1 MKVIVCGAGLVG
13 STIARQLAAEG
24 NEVTMIDNSAE
35 RANKAAETYDL
46 RAIVGHASH
55 PDVLE
60 QAGASDADMLIA
72 VTFAD
77 EVNMVACEVAH
88 ALFNVPTKIA
98 RIRAQGYLRPE
109 WSDLFNEKHISIDFI
124 ISPEIEV
131 ARAITSRLNVPGAT
145 DMVSFADDR
154 VRVVAVSINENC
166 PIIDTPLRQLTELFP
181 DLHMRI
187 VGIVRREGIITPGG
201 DDQILVGDEVYFTVD
216 ARQVVRAMGTF
227 GLEERQSRRIVVIGG
242 GNIGLFLSKQ
252 IMEEIPDVRLKL
264 IEVSKDRAE
273 RVADELE
280 RAVVIYGD
288 SLASEILAEANVQD
302 ADAVIAVTN
311 DDQVNILSSLLAK
324 REGAARATTLVNNLT
339 YGPLIRSLGI
349 DAVVNPRAITV
360 SRILQHIRR
369 GRIRGVHSLRD
380 GMAEI
385 IEAETL
391 ETSPLSGKALRDVK
405 LPAGVIIGAIVRDDE
420 VIIPRG
426 ETMIETGDRVIVFA
440 TREMVKKVEKMFAV
454 RLDFF

>member
-1 MKVIVCGAGLVG
+1 MRIIVCGAGLVG
-13 STIARQLAAEG
+13 SSIARQLASENNDVTIIDQSPETIQKM
-24 NEVTMIDNSAE
+24 NETLDV
-35 RANKAAETYDL
+35 
-46 RAIVGHASH
+46 RAIEGYASH
-55 PDVLE
+55 PNVLE
-60 QAGASDADMLIA
+60 QAGARDAEMIVA
-72 VTFAD
+72 VTQND
-77 EVNMVACEVAH
+77 EINMVACQVAH
-88 ALFNVPTKIA
+88 SLFEVPTKIA
-98 RIRAQGYLRPE
+98 RIRAQTYLEPA
-109 WSDLFNEKHISIDFI
+109 WQNLFSRDHMPIDVI

-216 ARQVVRAMGTF
+216 AKQVLRAMGAL
-227 GLEERQSRRIVVIGG
+227 GLEQRQTRRIVVIGG

-252 IMEEIPDVRLKL
+252 IIEEIPDVRLKL
-264 IEVSKDRAE
+264 IEVSRDRAE

>member
-1 MKVIVCGAGLVG
+1 MRIIVCGAGLVG
-13 STIARQLAAEG
+13 SSIARQLASE
-24 NEVTMIDNSAE
+24 NNDVTIVDQSP
-35 RANKAAETYDL
+35 ETIQQMNDSL
-46 RAIVGHASH
+46 DVRAIEGYASH

-60 QAGASDADMLIA
+60 KAGAHDAEMIVA
-72 VTFAD
+72 VTQND
-77 EVNMVACEVAH
+77 EINMVACQVAH
-88 ALFNVPTKIA
+88 SLFEVPTKIA
-98 RIRAQGYLRPE
+98 RIRAQTYLDPS
-109 WSDLFNEKHISIDFI
+109 WQNLFTRDHMPIDVI

-131 ARAITSRLNVPGAT
+131 ARAITSRLTVPGAT

-154 VRVVAVSINENC
+154 VRVVAVSIDESC

-187 VGIVRREGIITPGG
+187 AGIVRAEGIITPGG
-201 DDQILVGDEVYFTVD
+201 DDQILVGDEVYFSVETK
-216 ARQVVRAMGTF
+216 QVQRAMSAF
-227 GLEERQSRRIVVIGG
+227 GHEEKEARRIVVIGG

-252 IMEEIPDVRLKL
+252 IIDEIPDVRLKL
-264 IEVSKDRAE
+264 IELNRDQAE
-273 RVADELE
+273 RVADQLE
-280 RAVVIYGD
+280 KAVVIFGD
-288 SLASEILAEANVQD
+288 SMASEILAEANVQE

-324 REGAARATTLVNNLT
+324 REGAARATTLVNNMT
-339 YGPLIRSLGI
+339 YGPLVRSLGI

-380 GMAEI
+380 GLAEI

-391 ETSPLSGKALRDVK
+391 ETSPLSGKTLRAAK
-405 LPAGVIIGAIVRDDE
+405 LPSGIIVGALVRGEE
-420 VIIPRG
+420 VIVPRAD
-426 ETMIETGDRVIVFA
+426 TVIQTGDRVIVFA
-440 TREMVKKVEKMFAV
+440 TRDMVKKVEKMFAV

>member
-1 MKVIVCGAGLVG
+1 MRIIVCGAGLVG
-13 STIARQLAAEG
+13 SSIARQLAAENNDVTIVDQSPETIQKM
-24 NEVTMIDNSAE
+24 NESLDV
-35 RANKAAETYDL
+35 
-46 RAIVGHASH
+46 RAIEGYASH

-60 QAGASDADMLIA
+60 QAGARDAEMIVA
-72 VTFAD
+72 VTQND
-77 EVNMVACEVAH
+77 EINMVACQVAH
-88 ALFNVPTKIA
+88 SLFETPTKIA
-98 RIRAQGYLRPE
+98 RIRAQTYLDPA
-109 WSDLFNEKHISIDFI
+109 WQNLFSRNHLPIDVI

-145 DMVSFADDR
+145 DMVSFVDDR
-154 VRVVAVSINENC
+154 VRVVAVSIGDNC
-166 PIIDTPLRQLTELFP
+166 PIVDTPLRQLTELFP

-216 ARQVVRAMGTF
+216 TTQVQRAMSTF
-227 GLEERQSRRIVVIGG
+227 GHEEKEARRIVVIGG
-242 GNIGLFLSKQ
+242 GNIGLFVSKQ
-252 IMEEIPDVRLKL
+252 IIEGIPDVRLKM
-264 IEVSKDRAE
+264 IEVSRGRAE
-273 RVADELE
+273 SVADQLE

-288 SLASEILAEANVQD
+288 SLAAEILAEANVKE

-324 REGAARATTLVNNLT
+324 REGAKRATTLVNNMT
-339 YGPLIRSLGI
+339 YGPLVRSLGI

-369 GRIRGVHSLRD
+369 GRIRGVHSVRD

-391 ETSPLSGKALRDVK
+391 ETSPLSGKSLRDVK
-405 LPAGVIIGAIVRDDE
+405 LPAGVIIGALTRGDE

-426 ETMIETGDRVIVFA
+426 ETVIETGDRVIVFA
-440 TREMVKKVEKMFAV
+440 TRDMVKKVEKMFAV